1 MSNNINI
8 SATTFYLEYKNDIK
22 GWASHSGGVGGT
34 YALNNSDSD
43 TKSYGLEFQSN
54 WRPNDQ
60 YMFDLGYTR
69 TESRD
74 GTTCDN
80 ILSFA
85 LVIGC
90 FVFMYIAM
98 KPIFYGPFGY

>member
-1 MSNNINI
+1 MSIITENVDV
-8 SATTFYLEYKNDIK
+8 E
-22 GWASHSGGVGGT
+22 
-34 YALNNSDSD
+34 
-43 TKSYGLEFQSN
+43 TKSFTANAWNSIKEFKDKYC
-54 WRPNDQ
+54 P
-60 YMFDLGYTR
+60 
-69 TESRD
+69 D